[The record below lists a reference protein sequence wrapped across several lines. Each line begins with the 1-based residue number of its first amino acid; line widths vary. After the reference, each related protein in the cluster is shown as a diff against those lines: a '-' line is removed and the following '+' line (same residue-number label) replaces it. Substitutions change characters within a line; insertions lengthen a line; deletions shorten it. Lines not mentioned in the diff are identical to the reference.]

1 MQNLPVKIVTVL
13 LAALLLACG
22 GKKQNDDKAKAESES
37 NSAMQSKKEK
47 GDLLTEEIVKKV
59 LGLESSIKFEEYD
72 ALKSIGKKDE
82 RGEPIKPPTYRLTR
96 IGMSPSFS
104 FDKSNADEIRERN
117 NKAMEEKMKTILGGA
132 GKKVGGVVQAA
143 AEMESEEVVVSQIYA
158 SRGGKADYEAVL
170 ARNSGGMTVKAN
182 VDKQIATQKEKGADD
197 ATLKAMRDASTL
209 NIDADTTIEP
219 VTSVGEAAY
228 WSAKHRYIC
237 VLHKDTVFQI
247 KVDYKEGENKQKAIE
262 IAQEVLKKI

>member
-22 GKKQNDDKAKAESES
+22 GKKQSDDKAKAESES
-37 NSAMQSKKEK
+37 SSAMQSKKEK

-59 LGLESSIKFEEYD
+59 LGLESSIKFEEYN

-96 IGMSPSFS
+96 IVGPSFS
-104 FDKSNADEIRERN
+104 FDKPNADEIRERN
-117 NKAMEEKMKTILGGA
+117 NKAMEEKMKNILGGA

-197 ATLKAMRDASTL
+197 ATLKAMRDAATM

-219 VTSVGEAAY
+219 VAGVGEAAY

-262 IAQEVLKKI
+262 IAQEVLKKM